1 VSTLAGDAVS
11 PEIIV
16 RTGARLHFGLLC
28 TPPDSPWHYGGLG
41 VMIDRPGWSIRC
53 QQIASCHADLVAGST
68 LAMLRVTKILQQF
81 RTSLELPRVKLVIDQ
96 LCPFHA
102 GLGSGTQLT
111 LAVAMGLHVAMG
123 QPRPESA
130 SEVAVPLGRMRRS
143 GIGTFGFDHGGFI
156 IDHGRSCDQA
166 SAFTR
171 LRFPEDWKFVLL
183 RPAYLQGLHGAA
195 EETFFEQPRYL
206 ESSTVRHVEQLI
218 NQEFRTALTEGQF
231 SRFAAA
237 LAEYGDVV
245 GRYFAPAQGG
255 IFSCPLFSDLVE
267 RLNAA
272 GFTGAAQSSWGP
284 AIAVPVDS
292 TDMAADVCQFV
303 AEFDVQRDIHV
314 SVAGVSNIG
323 ATVMSPAPPD
333 YRSFG

>member
-1 VSTLAGDAVS
+1 MSTFEGDAVF
-11 PEIIV
+11 PEITV

-28 TPPDSPWHYGGLG
+28 TAPDSPWHYGGIG
-41 VMIDRPGWSIRC
+41 VMLNQPGWAIRC
-53 QQIASCHADLVAGST
+53 QQISSRRADLVAGGAVAT
-68 LAMLRVTKILQQF
+68 QRVTKILQQF
-81 RTSLELPRVKLVIDQ
+81 RRSVEVPRVRLVIDH

-111 LAVAMGLHVAMG
+111 LAVAMGLHMAMG
-123 QPRPESA
+123 QLRPASA

-143 GIGTFGFDHGGFI
+143 GIGTFGFDRGGFI

-166 SAFTR
+166 DAFTR

-206 ESSTVRHVEQLI
+206 ESSTIRHVEQLI
-218 NQEFRTALTEGQF
+218 NREFRGALTEHQF
-231 SRFAAA
+231 ARFAAA
-237 LAEYGDVV
+237 LAEYGNLV

-255 IFSCPLFSDLVE
+255 IFSCDLFAELVE

-272 GFTGAAQSSWGP
+272 GFVGAAQSSWGP
-284 AIAVPVDS
+284 SIAVPAES
-292 TDMAADVCQFV
+292 AAMAADICQV
-303 AEFDVQRDIHV
+303 VTEFDVQRQIHV
-314 SVAGVSNIG
+314 SVTGVSNIG
-323 ATVMSPAPPD
+323 ATVMSPAPAD